1 MITLNQLLTNIKS
14 KDIDFSQDNSRVKY
28 LVLNVGDSYTFK
40 ILPMLWDNNGQIELY
55 HDNYLT
61 ETKIWIDSANQAV
74 NGYWKLTADQLQALR
89 PILEAQKIR
98 VIKKITL
105 LIYNFTNQCFNL
117 LELPIGTVKS
127 LQEMLK
133 NSDINIFDTMSQF
146 DIKLTVVKNQAGI
159 KNYNFAV
166 LPKSNSQIP
175 TNFSQLL
182 TGFKPPV
189 LTEKKNIA
197 ILMDY
202 VGHQLDMT
210 EPTELTIN
218 MADDFNSVDF

>member
-1 MITLNQLLTNIKS
+1 MMTLNQLLTNNKT
-14 KDIDFSQDNSRVKY
+14 KDIDFGQDNSKVKY
-28 LVLNVGDSYTFK
+28 LALNVGDSYTFK

-55 HDNYLT
+55 GDSYLT
-61 ETKIWIDSANQAV
+61 ETKIWLDSANQAL

-117 LELPIGTVKS
+117 LELPVGTVKS

-146 DIKLTVVKNQAGI
+146 DIKLSVVKNQAGI

-175 TNFSQLL
+175 ANFSQLL
-182 TGFKPPV
+182 AGFKPPV

-202 VGHQLDMT
+202 LGYQPDMSQ
-210 EPTELTIN
+210 PLTIEV
-218 MADDFNSVDF
+218 ADDFNWVDFD